1 MALTPVLT
9 AHWDDPKSF
18 EIESYKKHGGYVALK
33 NSLKMTPDEV
43 IGIVKD
49 SGLRGRGGAGFQTG
63 MRYSFDAC
71 KS

>member
-33 NSLKMTPDEV
+33 EFFKNDT
-43 IGIVKD
+43 
-49 SGLRGRGGAGFQTG
+49 R
-63 MRYSFDAC
+63 
-71 KS
+71 